1 MKKNKMVRVALRLE
15 SDVMDRLKNLVAPGC
30 SIYKT
35 MHDIM
40 VAGVYGG
47 NSVQNNAVLKE
58 LNKIVAQTGYSS
70 TDALMV
76 DLAKAFLKVWQYNNN
91 QLDDDE
97 PTPSE
102 EIRDMFDN
110 MSDGSIIN
118 DCDEKGYSIGRR
130 I

>member
-1 MKKNKMVRVALRLE
+1 MARSKWVNMRTRVSVDVGAKIKEMATPDYPVYKVVRDIIVAHICGDGFALRRNTM
-15 SDVMDRLKNLVAPGC
+15 DVLRNVAR
-30 SIYKT
+30 
-35 MHDIM
+35 
-40 VAGVYGG
+40 
-47 NSVQNNAVLKE
+47 E
-58 LNKIVAQTGYSS
+58 TGYVSAE
-70 TDALMV
+70 ALAV

-102 EIRDMFDN
+102 EIRDMFAQ
-110 MSDGSIIN
+110 MSNGTMMQ